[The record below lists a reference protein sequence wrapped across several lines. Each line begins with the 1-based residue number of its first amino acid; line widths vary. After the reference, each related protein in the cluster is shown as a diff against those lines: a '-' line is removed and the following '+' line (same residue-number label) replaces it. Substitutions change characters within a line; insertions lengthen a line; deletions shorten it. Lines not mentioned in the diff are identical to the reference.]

1 MATLYISEY
10 GAHGFFPAGQHLQI
24 ASEPPIAE
32 QTLAMTGT
40 SAQSSAFNAQ
50 TRVIRVHTDAI
61 CSVLVG
67 SNPTAT
73 TAKKRLPAD
82 HTEYFAVQPGDKIA
96 GITNT

>member
-10 GAHGFFPAGQHLQI
+10 SASSFFLSGKELQVVQ
-24 ASEPPIAE
+24 EPPTAE
-32 QTLAMTGT
+32 QTVAIAGA
-40 SAQSSAFNAQ
+40 SAQSSAFGSA
-50 TRVIRVHTDAI
+50 TRIIRVHTDAI

-96 GITNT
+96 VITNT